1 MSLTERL
8 FVPLRRAAPASPLI
22 TYYDDA
28 DGSRVE
34 LSAATAANWAAKTAN
49 WLTEE
54 LDVEP
59 GDQVAVALPAHWQ
72 TFSILLG
79 AWWCGAHVVSTPE
92 GSVAAFVTPGDHT
105 NQGLSKAEASAVVS
119 LHPMGA
125 GLAEPPPGA
134 YDFLEDSRS
143 YGDEY
148 LALEAIP
155 GSLPA
160 LDELSVDEAAG
171 AALDRAGE
179 LGLAAGS
186 RVLSTLSWDSRAG
199 LVDGM
204 LAVLAA
210 GASLVQV
217 GNPDAATL
225 PERAETEHC
234 TARLG

>member
-1 MSLTERL
+1 VSLTERL
-8 FVPLRRAAPASPLI
+8 FVPLRHAAPASPLI

-54 LDVEP
+54 LDVAP
-59 GDQVAVALPAHWQ
+59 GDPVAVALPAHWQ

-92 GSVAAFVTPGDHT
+92 GSVAAFVTPGEDANH
-105 NQGLSKAEASAVVS
+105 GSAGARASAVVS

-125 GLAEPPPGA
+125 GLAEPPLGA

-148 LALEAIP
+148 LALEPVP

-160 LDELSVDEAAG
+160 LDGLSVDEAAS
-171 AALDRAGE
+171 AALDRAGA
-179 LGLAAGS
+179 LGLEAGS
-186 RVLSTLSWDSRAG
+186 RALSTLGWNSRAG

-217 GNPDAATL
+217 GNPDPAKL
-225 PERAETEHC
+225 RERAETEHC
-234 TARLG
+234 TVRLG

>member
-8 FVPLRRAAPASPLI
+8 FVPVRHAAPARPLI

-59 GDQVAVALPAHWQ
+59 GDPVAVTLPAHWQ
-72 TFSILLG
+72 TFTILLG
-79 AWWCGAHVVSTPE
+79 AWWCGARVVSAPS
-92 GSVAAFVTPGDHT
+92 GSVAAFVPC
-105 NQGLSKAEASAVVS
+105 EASTGGAAATAVVS

-125 GLAEPPPGA
+125 GLDEPPPGA

-143 YGDEY
+143 YGDEF
-148 LALEAIP
+148 LAPEP
-155 GSLPA
+155 VPDSVPA
-160 LDELSVDEAAG
+160 LDELTVDEVVDTARQ
-171 AALDRAGE
+171 RAGE
-179 LGLAAGS
+179 LGIAAGS
-186 RVLSTLSWDSRAG
+186 RVLSTLSWDSHSG
-199 LVDGM
+199 LIDGM

-210 GASLVQV
+210 GASLVQC
-217 GNPDAATL
+217 GHPAPTKLD
-225 PERAETEHC
+225 ERAEAEHC
-234 TARLG
+234 TVRLG